1 MKYFES
7 RTLRIVATVLFLAPA
22 ASLAGPTA
30 PTPLKEAVAA
40 FNDKAAAY
48 LSATETRGDSSARTA
63 DRRPAPLTEDEVVA
77 AIKGWDR
84 EKQGVDDTTYRIF
97 REMADSRVLPPGAT
111 LRFSNFW
118 YHYAEQDEYEFLVWW
133 IDLDVMTGENKGYT
147 LRIRDGRLDRRHAFT
162 HSPDYSWRVNPY
174 VVVPVQSA
182 LDSGWSA
189 GGIVFS
195 ISEDREGALTIIA
208 AWLLR
213 DDMHDVRVVAFDEQR
228 NRYVLAERGIGL
240 HENMLMKRF
249 RLDPGKLPARR
260 VQHLGF
266 ETLDNQAMS
275 RLSEAAVQRAREKGI
290 GVLSLPQVGS
300 PYEFTLTTVDGVVID
315 SRRLKG
321 KVVLIDCWAS
331 WCGPCMKKMPE
342 LKEIYSKWHARGL
355 EVVGLSFDMSGEAA
369 KAAFASYK
377 IPWPLVVLPS
387 DEEIRQLWTEASRIT
402 TLPRVLLVDQQGV
415 LRLDQSPPNE
425 LEKEISAL
433 LRDSPAVTDGPARL

>member
-1 MKYFES
+1 MKYSES
-7 RTLRIVATVLFLAPA
+7 RTLRIVATALFLAPA
-22 ASLAGPTA
+22 VSLAGPTA

-40 FNDKAAAY
+40 FNDKAAAH
-48 LSATETRGDSSARTA
+48 LSATEPRGDSSARTA
-63 DRRPAPLTEDEVVA
+63 DRRPASLTEEEVVA
-77 AIKGWDR
+77 AIEGWNR
-84 EKQGVDDTTYRIF
+84 EKRRIDDTTYRIF
-97 REMADSRVLPPGAT
+97 REIADSRVLPPEAT
-111 LRFSNFW
+111 MRFSNFW
-118 YHYAEQDEYEFLVWW
+118 YQYAEQDEYEFLVWW

-147 LRIRDGRLDRRHAFT
+147 LRIRDGRLDRRRALPP
-162 HSPDYSWRVNPY
+162 SPDYSWSVNPY
-174 VVVPVQSA
+174 LVIPVQSV

-213 DDMHDVRVVAFDEQR
+213 DDMHGLRV
-228 NRYVLAERGIGL
+228 IGL
-240 HENMLMKRF
+240 HENLLMKRF

-266 ETLDNQAMS
+266 EALDNQAM
-275 RLSEAAVQRAREKGI
+275 RHLSEAMLRRAREKGI
-290 GVLSLPQVGS
+290 EVLPLPQVGS
-300 PYEFTLTTVDGVVID
+300 PYEFTLTTVNGVVID

-355 EVVGLSFDMSGEAA
+355 EVVGLSFDTSGEAA
-369 KAAFASYK
+369 KAAFASYE
-377 IPWPLVVLPS
+377 IPWPLVVVPS
-387 DEEIRQLWTEASRIT
+387 GEEIRQLWTETARIT

-415 LRLDQSPPNE
+415 LRLDQSPPNR
-425 LEKEISAL
+425 LEEEISAL
-433 LRDSPAVTDGPARL
+433 LRDSPVVTDGPAKP